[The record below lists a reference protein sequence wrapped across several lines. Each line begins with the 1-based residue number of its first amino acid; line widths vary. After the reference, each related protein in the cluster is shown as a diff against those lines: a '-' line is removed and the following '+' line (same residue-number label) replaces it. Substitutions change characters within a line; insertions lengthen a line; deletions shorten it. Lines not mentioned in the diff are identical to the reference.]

1 MKRLIPFL
9 MLLPFLTACP
19 SNSNQDSE
27 DYLKAFRENGYN
39 FTNLKK
45 QGYKN
50 IKFKMPSSFEYDY
63 GTQYCFKNSALT
75 RRDASLGIVFTVER
89 LTESD
94 LESEL
99 MEDYVME
106 DDLLNGFHDAY
117 ADRRY
122 ETLHNA
128 SISFKKDSKKNVK
141 FIGITQTISGSR
153 SEYDEVL
160 YYSMTTLKIKDE
172 YYIFQLISK
181 KEIMDYVLDDFE
193 RILTTV
199 RSK

>member
-1 MKRLIPFL
+1 MKRLIFFL
-9 MLLPFLTACP
+9 ILLPLLTACP
-19 SNSNQDSE
+19 DNSNQDKE
-27 DYLKAFRENGYN
+27 DHIKAFRENGYD

-50 IKFKMPSSFEYDY
+50 IKFKMPANFEYDY
-63 GTQYCFKNSALT
+63 GTQYCFKNSGLV

-89 LTESD
+89 LTEND

-99 MEDYVME
+99 MEDYIIE

-117 ADRRY
+117 AERRY

-141 FIGITQTISGSR
+141 FKGINQTISGSR
-153 SEYDEVL
+153 SEYDDAL
-160 YYSMTTLKIKDE
+160 YYAMTTLKIKDE

-181 KEIMDYVLDDFE
+181 KEMMDYVLDDFE
-193 RILTTV
+193 RILATV
-199 RSK
+199 RTK